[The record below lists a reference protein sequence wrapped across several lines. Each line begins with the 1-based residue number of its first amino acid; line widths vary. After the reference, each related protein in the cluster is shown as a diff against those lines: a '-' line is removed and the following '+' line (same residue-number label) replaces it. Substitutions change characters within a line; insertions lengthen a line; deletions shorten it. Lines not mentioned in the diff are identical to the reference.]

1 MDDSECVA
9 HTYCPLHT
17 SKGAEWHQ
25 PSRPTIKDGCHSLT
39 YCHVFCHIRGMVHW
53 MLVLLCVMD
62 WLCDESQSESLMLLQ
77 WFRNS
82 VSLFNELSIWV
93 IVKCGSRTEN
103 FTISRLE
110 PSAWWCKSANGE
122 ISSYLNTMLYMVPN
136 TIAASAFVSYLMV
149 WFMGWKYT
157 NWRCLYSLRYFDC
170 KCKLDLV
177 SEKKD
182 DLIYIKRSEVWI

>member
-1 MDDSECVA
+1 MSSATYEGWCIECWCYCVWWTDSV
-9 HTYCPLHT
+9 T
-17 SKGAEWHQ
+17 SL
-25 PSRPTIKDGCHSLT
+25 SLNLWCFFNGSGT
-39 YCHVFCHIRGMVHW
+39 
-53 MLVLLCVMD
+53 LNVLSD
-62 WLCDESQSESLMLLQ
+62 
-77 WFRNS
+77 

-110 PSAWWCKSANGE
+110 PLAWWCKSANGE

-136 TIAASAFVSYLMV
+136 TIVASAFVSYLMV
-149 WFMGWKYT
+149 WFMGWKYM

-170 KCKLDLV
+170 KCKLELV

-182 DLIYIKRSEVWI
+182 DLIYTKRSEVWI